1 MTDYHETQHA
11 IRVLENAGYIIRKPS
26 EANLPVVLEAVPSP
40 NDPWQLAVRADMMMN
55 GTPFCLQ
62 QTFPIELVLN
72 QDDDRFRTQ
81 DLPRIMGSKLG
92 HYLAERLAENI
103 ASQVAEKIT
112 PLVPEKHMSLDEIVS
127 LIAAALGTSKHR
139 IEPKFYDENDAR
151 IKS

>member
-1 MTDYHETQHA
+1 MENYEIQYA

-26 EANLPVVLEAVPSP
+26 EANLPVVLEAVPCP
-40 NDPWQLAVRADMMMN
+40 HNIWHLAVRADMMMN
-55 GTPFCLQ
+55 GTPFCFQ

-81 DLPRIMGSKLG
+81 DLPRIMGSELG

-112 PLVPEKHMSLDEIVS
+112 PLVPEKRMSLAGIVS
-127 LIAAALGTSKHR
+127 FIAEALGTSKHR
-139 IEPKFYDENDAR
+139 IEPKLYDENDAR
-151 IKS
+151 IKP